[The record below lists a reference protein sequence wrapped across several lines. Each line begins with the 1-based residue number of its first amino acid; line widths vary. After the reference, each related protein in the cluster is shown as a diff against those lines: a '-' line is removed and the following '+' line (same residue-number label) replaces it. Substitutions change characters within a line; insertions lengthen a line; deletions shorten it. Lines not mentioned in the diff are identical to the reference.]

1 LAGLLELAD
10 AEPRLRSVP
19 EEDAA
24 TGGRAARGHWAA
36 AKLRTAGLLACFRTE
51 STRGNIISTL
61 HDGGVNERADDVWA
75 PARWVL

>member
-36 AKLRTAGLLACFRTE
+36 AKLRTAGLLACFSYGINKGQHYQHSPR
-51 STRGNIISTL
+51 
-61 HDGGVNERADDVWA
+61 
-75 PARWVL
+75 RWRK